1 MEYYGL
7 FRDAKHVNL
16 YTVDWDGWDSV
27 NKRFWFKWWS
37 NIIDTIRLLWDPD
50 NGRTISLFIDGE
62 FRTELWRDIPL
73 EIYPV
78 INPRSPDRWS
88 SVRLQDVP
96 TLENACYK
104 KVMELDPPPPSI
116 ARLPPPLRDQMA
128 KRKRNDFTDLYKN
141 SGAGVPLIGI
151 QMAVKRRCTIPV
163 SFPAIWDWSRWG
175 EGRGWSSNLFIGYA
189 HFDANIRQY

>member
-1 MEYYGL
+1 MTRYLHGGGEKTPYPGLVPSDLGLEYMGRGWTMEYYGL

-104 KVMELDPPPPSI
+104 KVMELDPPPP
-116 ARLPPPLRDQMA
+116 L
-128 KRKRNDFTDLYKN
+128 
-141 SGAGVPLIGI
+141 
-151 QMAVKRRCTIPV
+151 
-163 SFPAIWDWSRWG
+163 
-175 EGRGWSSNLFIGYA
+175 
-189 HFDANIRQY
+189 